1 MLCALVALICLDVA
15 ARSLKLFPT
24 PWTFDVCQHLLA
36 AITFLGAPWVLRE
49 NGHIAIELVVERLAR
64 GPRAVVQRVADV
76 LGTAVCALLLVYA
89 CRVFWRTY
97 ASGNL
102 VYETFVFPEWYL
114 YTLAPPVF
122 LALLALYVRRLWR
135 GPGAP
140 AGAEPPRESV
150 F

>member
-15 ARSLKLFPT
+15 TRTLKLFAT
-24 PWTFDVCQHLLA
+24 PWTFDVCQHLLC

-49 NGHIAIELVVERLAR
+49 NGHIAIELVVERLR
-64 GPRAVVQRVADV
+64 PGPRAAVQRAADA
-76 LGTAVCALLLVYA
+76 LGAATCALLLFEA
-89 CRVFWRTY
+89 CRVLWRAY
-97 ASGNL
+97 AAGNL

-122 LALLALYVRRLWR
+122 LLLLLLYLRRLRR
-135 GPGAP
+135 GPA
-140 AGAEPPRESV
+140 AGAHEIPREGV